1 MRNGAVSTRSVLCLA
16 SGNQAPPPAAAI
28 GLQRQPDGKRV
39 PRLQSVD
46 DLRVHAVTEARR
58 HRGCRQHPVMD
69 EVDAPLAGTIRRIRR
84 PDRIGKPR
92 PQRRVA
98 DPQHIPALSRDD
110 GDLRRHAGL
119 EQQLVVIHRN
129 DRFVMDD
136 VVLDD
141 GRIPHLNDRPAELA
155 AASKVAGS
163 IRAMTC
169 PRRTVLLKSAVAWS
183 TMPETWLPT
192 ITVCSGG
199 MDPWAITRCE
209 APPYSTVSTCSG
221 GNPRPPAARC
231 ETPYHTARTRIGM
244 MRRNNLPGFI
254 NKRPEGARYM
264 TNQLR
269 TRRYDNDDCMA
280 VPKGRRS
287 PQQIPPKQFPEG
299 GDR

>member
-1 MRNGAVSTRSVLCLA
+1 MERHSTSWRDLAFDIRLHLIGPAGECCGGILLIDRSV
-16 SGNQAPPPAAAI
+16 APDQTVAQCDDPPCKTRDVRLVRYHQNGQAAAI
-28 GLQRQPDGKRV
+28 EALQEVDHLEARPAVEVAGRFVGQQD
-39 PRLQSVD
+39 PRL
-46 DLRVHAVTEARR
+46 R
-58 HRGCRQHPVMD
+58 HKC
-69 EVDAPLAGTIRRIRR
+69 
-84 PDRIGKPR
+84 PR
-92 PQRRVA
+92 
-98 DPQHIPALSRDD
+98 D
-110 GDLRRHAGL
+110 GDSLL
-119 EQQLVVIHRN
+119 
-129 DRFVMDD
+129 
-136 VVLDD
+136 VLDD
-141 GRIPHLNDRPAELA
+141 GRIPHLNDRPAELT
-155 AASKVAGS
+155 AASKVDGS

-169 PRRTVLLKSAVAWS
+169 PRRTVLLKSAVTWS

-192 ITVCSGG
+192 ITVCSGW

-209 APPYSTVSTCSG
+209 TSPYSTVSTCSG